1 MAVFYAKTM
10 DKKCLDAREAEI
22 IGQLYIWYNANRNL
36 VGQFGASQVYYAT
49 IILAFPFIFA
59 SFNYFC

>member
-10 DKKCLDAREAEI
+10 DKKWLDAREAEI

-36 VGQFGASQVYYAT
+36 VGQFGASQVYYVDVS
-49 IILAFPFIFA
+49 LPYMFA